1 MVSDS
6 TKWLILL
13 VQEAGHVEGV
23 TRLQKYAFLV
33 AHRIKGVTDAGFY
46 KDWMPSNYGPF
57 SPSLA
62 GDLTQAV
69 ESHFLTQSTKTNSY
83 GYKVGVFIPT
93 AESTIV
99 TNDLRER
106 YSKQIK
112 EIHKLVEMYQN
123 KNLMDILHDVYAL
136 YPQFATQ
143 SVIRAEV
150 GRRIYESD
158 SFLNPEYD

>member
-1 MVSDS
+1 MISDKG
-6 TKWLILL
+6 KWLLIV

-33 AHRIKGVTDAGFY
+33 ANRIKGITDIGFY
-46 KDWMPSNYGPF
+46 NDWRPSNYGPF

-62 GDLTQAV
+62 SDIKTAV
-69 ESHFLTQSTKTNSY
+69 ESDLLTQTAKTNSF
-83 GYKVGVFIPT
+83 GYKVGVIMPT
-93 AESTIV
+93 ATAISI

-106 YSKQIK
+106 YPKYIK
-112 EIHKLVEMYQN
+112 EIRKLVEMYQG
-123 KNLMDILHDVYAL
+123 KTLMDILHDVYAL

-143 SVIRAEV
+143 STIRAEV
-150 GRRIYESD
+150 GRNIYESD